1 MADFD
6 LVVAGGRVATEGGL
20 ETCDIGVVDGQI
32 QALRPGLGAG
42 RDTVDARERLVL
54 PGGVDSHCH
63 IEQPESLGEN
73 PDTFETATRA
83 AACGGTT
90 TVICFADQ
98 MLADNLGEVVA
109 DYHRLARRSLIDY
122 AFHVII
128 RRVDDRV
135 LRELPEVIAGGVRS
149 LKYFAASRLPLGDAE
164 ALRVMAVAR
173 DHGALVLV
181 HAENNDAVNWCT
193 EQLLRE
199 GHTEPRYQ
207 PASRPMAAE
216 REATHRAIALAEIVG
231 VPLQIFHVSGAEPA
245 EEIRRAQARGLEV
258 FGETHPHYLLLKE
271 SDADRPGFE
280 GAKFLCS
287 PPLRT
292 QADNEALWGYLRE
305 GVLQAI
311 TSDHSPFN
319 YCGAAGK
326 QVGGSNAG
334 FDRIP
339 NGLPTIETRLPLL
352 FSEGVGKGRID
363 LATFVSLSAT
373 GPARIFGLHPRK
385 GTIRVGADADLVLWD
400 PEREV
405 TITNDIL
412 HHNVDYTPFE
422 GWSVKGWPVTTLCR
436 GAVIAHEGEVIGE
449 SGYGCYLP
457 RGPHRR
463 IRPGAVE
470 DHDSG
475 PFPSARIASVEP
487 RR

>member
-1 MADFD
+1 MAEFD
-6 LVVAGGRVATEGGL
+6 LVVSGGRVATEDGL
-20 ETCDIGVVDGQI
+20 ETCDVGVVDGRI
-32 QALRPGLGAG
+32 RALRPGLGPG
-42 RDTVDARERLVL
+42 RETIDARGRLVL

-98 MLADNLGEVVA
+98 MLADNLREVVA

-135 LRELPEVIAGGVRS
+135 LQELPEVIAGGVRS

-173 DHGALVLV
+173 EHGALVLV

-193 EQLLRE
+193 EQLLQE
-199 GHTEPRYQ
+199 GHITPRYQ

-231 VPLQIFHVSGAEPA
+231 TPLQIFHVSGAEPA

-258 FGETHPHYLLLKE
+258 FGETHPHYLLLNE
-271 SDADRPGFE
+271 SDTDRPGFE

-292 QADNEALWGYLRE
+292 PADNEALWDYLRE

-352 FSEGVGKGRID
+352 FSEGVSKGRID
-363 LATFVSLSAT
+363 LATFVSVSAT

-385 GTIRVGADADLVLWD
+385 GTISLGADADLVLWD

-422 GWSVKGWPVTTLCR
+422 GWSVKGWPVSTLCR

-449 SGYGCYLP
+449 SGYGRYLP
-457 RGPHRR
+457 RGPHRH
-463 IRPGAVE
+463 IQAGAGGGRNPE
-470 DHDSG
+470 PSR
-475 PFPSARIASVEP
+475 SARVESMES

>member
-1 MADFD
+1 MAEYD
-6 LVVAGGRVATEGGL
+6 LVVAGGQVATEGGI
-20 ETCDIGVVDGQI
+20 ESCDIGIAGGRI
-32 QALRPGLGAG
+32 RALRRGLGSG
-42 RDTVDARERLVL
+42 GETLDARGRLVL

-90 TVICFADQ
+90 TVISFADQ
-98 MLADNLGEVVA
+98 MNAAGLREVVE

-122 AFHVII
+122 AFHIII
-128 RRVDDRV
+128 RRIDDRV

-164 ALRVMAVAR
+164 AIRLMAVAR
-173 DHGALVLV
+173 EHGALVLV
-181 HAENNDAVNWCT
+181 HAENNDAVNWCA
-193 EQLLRE
+193 EQLLRA
-199 GHTEPRYQ
+199 GHTAPKYQ

-231 VPLQIFHVSGAEPA
+231 APIQIFHVSGAEPA

-258 FGETHPHYLLLKE
+258 FGETHPHYLLLNE
-271 SDADRPGFE
+271 GDAERPGFE

-292 QADNEALWGYLRE
+292 SADNEALWDYLRE
-305 GVLQAI
+305 GVLQAV

-326 QVGGSNAG
+326 QVGGPDVS

-339 NGLPTIETRLPLL
+339 NGLPTIETRLPML

-363 LATFVSLSAT
+363 LETFVSLSAT
-373 GPARIFGLHPRK
+373 GPARIFGLYPKK
-385 GTIRVGADADLVLWD
+385 GAIAVGADADLVLWD

-405 TITNDIL
+405 TITNDDL

-449 SGYGCYLP
+449 SGYGSYLP
-457 RGPHRR
+457 RGPHPH
-463 IRPGAVE
+463 IPPGAIGVR
-470 DHDSG
+470 DSE
-475 PFPSARIASVEP
+475 PARIARVASIEP

>member
-1 MADFD
+1 MAEFD
-6 LVVAGGRVATEGGL
+6 LVVSGGRVATEGGV
-20 ETCDIGVVDGQI
+20 ESCDIGVVDGRI
-32 QALRPGLGAG
+32 RVLRSGLGAG
-42 RDTVDARERLVL
+42 RETLDARGRLVL

-90 TVICFADQ
+90 TVISFADQ
-98 MLADNLGEVVA
+98 MNAAGLREVVEG
-109 DYHRLARRSLIDY
+109 YHRLARRSLIDY
-122 AFHVII
+122 AFHIII

-164 ALRVMAVAR
+164 AIRLMAVAR
-173 DHGALVLV
+173 EQGALVLV
-181 HAENNDAVNWCT
+181 HAENNDAVNWCA
-193 EQLLRE
+193 EQLLRA
-199 GHTEPRYQ
+199 GHSAPKYQ

-231 VPLQIFHVSGAEPA
+231 TPIQIFHVSGAEPA

-258 FGETHPHYLLLKE
+258 FGETHPHYLLLNE
-271 SDADRPGFE
+271 GDADRPGFE

-292 QADNEALWGYLRE
+292 AADNEALWDYLRE
-305 GVLQAI
+305 GVLQAV

-326 QVGGSNAG
+326 QVDGPNAS

-339 NGLPTIETRLPLL
+339 NGLPTIETRLPML

-373 GPARIFGLHPRK
+373 GPARIFGLYPKK
-385 GTIRVGADADLVLWD
+385 GTIAVGADADLVLWD
-400 PEREV
+400 PEREL
-405 TITNDIL
+405 TITNDDL
-412 HHNVDYTPFE
+412 HHNVDHTPFE
-422 GWSVKGWPVTTLCR
+422 GWAVKGWPVTTLCR

-449 SGYGCYLP
+449 SGYGSYLP
-457 RGPHRR
+457 RGPHRHVP
-463 IRPGAVE
+463 PGAIGGR
-470 DHDSG
+470 DSE
-475 PFPSARIASVEP
+475 PAPVARVASVES

>member
-1 MADFD
+1 MAEFD
-6 LVVAGGRVATEGGL
+6 LVVAGGRVATQDGIEA
-20 ETCDIGVVDGQI
+20 CDIGVAGGRIV
-32 QALRPGLGAG
+32 ALRRGLGPG
-42 RDTVDARERLVL
+42 RETIDARGRLVL

-90 TVICFADQ
+90 TVISFADQ
-98 MLADNLGEVVA
+98 MNAAGLAEVVE

-122 AFHVII
+122 AFHIII

-135 LRELPEVIAGGVRS
+135 LWELPEVIEGGVRS

-164 ALRVMAVAR
+164 AIRLMAAAR
-173 DHGALVLV
+173 EHGALMLV
-181 HAENNDAVNWCT
+181 HAENNDAVNWCA
-193 EQLLRE
+193 EQLLRA
-199 GHTEPRYQ
+199 GHTAPKYQ

-216 REATHRAIALAEIVG
+216 REATPRAIALAEVVG
-231 VPLQIFHVSGAEPA
+231 VPIQIFHVSGAEPA

-258 FGETHPHYLLLKE
+258 YGETHPHYLLLNE
-271 SDADRPGFE
+271 CDADRPGFE

-292 QADNEALWGYLRE
+292 AADNEALWSYLRE

-326 QVGGSNAG
+326 QVGGPDAG

-339 NGLPTIETRLPLL
+339 NGLPTIETRLPML
-352 FSEGVGKGRID
+352 FSEGVSKGRID

-373 GPARIFGLHPRK
+373 GPARIFGLYPRK
-385 GTIRVGADADLVLWD
+385 GRIAIGVDADLVLWD
-400 PEREV
+400 PEREA
-405 TITNDIL
+405 TITNDAL

-422 GWSVKGWPVTTLCR
+422 GWSVKGWPVTTICR
-436 GAVIAHEGEVIGE
+436 GALIAHEGEVIGE
-449 SGYGCYLP
+449 PGYGRYLP
-457 RGPHRR
+457 RGPHEH
-463 IRPGAVE
+463 IPPGAIGGRDAE
-470 DHDSG
+470 
-475 PFPSARIASVEP
+475 PARTARVASMEP

>member
-1 MADFD
+1 MAEFD
-6 LVVAGGRVATEGGL
+6 LVVAGGRVATEDGL
-20 ETCDIGVVDGQI
+20 EGFDIGVSGGRI
-32 QALRPGLGAG
+32 RALARGLGAG
-42 RDTVDARERLVL
+42 RETIDARGRLVL

-90 TVICFADQ
+90 TVISFADQ
-98 MLADNLGEVVA
+98 MNASGLAEVVD

-122 AFHVII
+122 AFHIII
-128 RRVDDRV
+128 RRLDEQA
-135 LRELPEVIAGGVRS
+135 LRELPGVIAGGVRS

-164 ALRVMAVAR
+164 ALQLMAAAR
-173 DHGALVLV
+173 EHGALVLV
-181 HAENNDAVNWCT
+181 HAENNDAVNWCA
-193 EQLLRE
+193 EQLLRA
-199 GHTEPRYQ
+199 GHTAPKYQ

-231 VPLQIFHVSGAEPA
+231 APIQIFHVSGAQPA
-245 EEIRRAQARGLEV
+245 EEIRRAQERGLVV
-258 FGETHPHYLLLKE
+258 FGETHPHYLLLSE
-271 SDADRPGFE
+271 TDADRPGFE

-292 QADNEALWGYLRE
+292 ASDNEALWDYLRD
-305 GVLQAI
+305 GVLQAV

-319 YCGAAGK
+319 YCGATGK
-326 QVGGSNAG
+326 QVDGADAS

-373 GPARIFGLHPRK
+373 GPARIFGLYPTK
-385 GTIRVGADADLVLWD
+385 GVIAVGADADLVLWD
-400 PEREV
+400 PEREA
-405 TITNDIL
+405 TLTNDAL

-422 GWSVKGWPVTTLCR
+422 GWSVKGWPVTTICR
-436 GAVIAHEGEVIGE
+436 GAIVAHEGEVVGE
-449 SGYGCYLP
+449 SGYGRYLP
-457 RGPHRR
+457 REPYEYL
-463 IRPGAVE
+463 RPGRI
-470 DHDSG
+470 G
-475 PFPSARIASVEP
+475 ARENERA
-487 RR
+487 RA